1 MESLQFKIWD
11 QYQESNFEV
20 SKWKKGSDQYVKDEI
35 NIAVGIN
42 IINNF
47 DQIKLF
53 DTRPNPSRNIT
64 DISFFLPEKNTVNIS
79 VYNIVGKLV
88 NELTNSEYD
97 AGTHIIKMNVSDLD
111 GGTYFYKMTCDKFSK
126 TKQLVILR

>member
-1 MESLQFKIWD
+1 
-11 QYQESNFEV
+11 
-20 SKWKKGSDQYVKDEI
+20 
-35 NIAVGIN
+35 
-42 IINNF
+42 
-47 DQIKLF
+47 
-53 DTRPNPSRNIT
+53 
-64 DISFFLPEKNTVNIS
+64 
-79 VYNIVGKLV
+79 VGKLV